1 MSKLEV
7 LRCRVTLY
15 RTGTVDPLRLLLL
28 GINKKIRRRPRDS
41 RLDSSPLPISN
52 PQVRLFL
59 LLNARAQT
67 KVVMEHQ
74 VEATTP
80 HSNSKEETLRRCTLN
95 RSG

>member
-7 LRCRVTLY
+7 LRCRVTLC
-15 RTGTVDPLRLLLL
+15 RTGTVDPLRPLLL
-28 GINKKIRRRPRDS
+28 GINKKSRRRPRDC
-41 RLDSSPLPISN
+41 RLDSSPFPISN

-59 LLNARAQT
+59 LLNARVQT

-80 HSNSKEETLRRCTLN
+80 HLNSEEETLRRCTLN